1 MAGKGKRAW
10 RWAVPIALLIL
21 IAGGI
26 GAWRFLRTPSGRA
39 ALNTA
44 EYRIRV
50 KWGQWF
56 GEKTD
61 AGAAGAVS
69 GIVRDESGEPIA
81 DVIVLVSTVKGFT
94 YHAVSDDLG
103 TFRIEEVPPG
113 RYVVTAGKWGYD
125 NAVYRRGAEE
135 RTQIAVRSDQLTSN
149 VDITMSEH
157 QPWQP
162 ALDEPPV
169 IGPPQTAYALFPA
182 EVYASRRPVTFTNEG
197 LIITTTL
204 IYEALDS
211 ESAEPLPVI
220 VTSYPSEP
228 IDWDLTSV
236 ALANEGYVVL
246 ATGPSPQ
253 RGLDISG
260 MGRDMLKAVAYL
272 CDGQL
277 TMADT
282 ERQGWLGGSYS
293 GLILFQALREAPS
306 YADALVLVGSI
317 SDGFL
322 WVQALYDESLEIPY
336 WHEAAVAALGRPDRV
351 PEFYLQHSP
360 AFHAEHLPP
369 TLVIHT
375 TADEVVPYNQSLRL
389 DEALTAAGATH
400 ELFIYEDTSHYLDQI
415 NITPNTAEVYRRLT
429 VHLDTYVRQQQ
440 NPTDDG

>member
-10 RWAVPIALLIL
+10 RWALLIALCIL
-21 IAGGI
+21 IGGGI
-26 GAWRFLRTPSGRA
+26 GVWLALRTPRGRA
-39 ALNTA
+39 ALNIV
-44 EYRIRV
+44 EYRARV
-50 KWGQWF
+50 HWGQWF
-56 GEKTD
+56 GEKAD
-61 AGAAGAVS
+61 AGVGGAIS
-69 GIVRDESGEPIA
+69 GIVQDESGTPIVGA
-81 DVIVLVSTVKGFT
+81 TVLVSTVKGFT
-94 YHAVSDDLG
+94 YQTESGDLG
-103 TFRIEEVPPG
+103 TFRIEDVPPG
-113 RYVVTAGKWGYD
+113 RYIVAAGKWGYD
-125 NAVYRRGAEE
+125 NAVYRKGSEE
-135 RTQIAVRSDQLTSN
+135 RSQIVVRADQLTSGI
-149 VDITMSEH
+149 DITMHEH

-162 ALDEPPV
+162 MLDEPPV
-169 IGPPQTAYALFPA
+169 IGPPQTGHALFPT
-182 EVYASRRPVTFTNEG
+182 EVYASRVPVTFTNEG

-204 IYEALDS
+204 IYEPLDV

-220 VTSYPSEP
+220 VTSYPSAP

-253 RGLDISG
+253 REIDIAG

-277 TMADT
+277 TVADT

-293 GLILFQALREAPS
+293 GIILFQALREAPS

-336 WHEAAVAALGRPDRV
+336 WHEQAVAALGRPDRV

-389 DEALTAAGATH
+389 DEALTAVGATH
-400 ELFIYEDTSHYLDQI
+400 ELFIYEDTSHYLDQV